1 MKRKIV
7 MLIMAGMLTVT
18 SLAGCSSFKPED
30 VVATVEDQEITAE
43 VANFYARYVQAQ
55 YETYYSAFLG
65 ENMWESEASE
75 GKTYEESV
83 KDSVLQ
89 TLEDMVLLEQHM
101 KEYEVSISEAEEQVI
116 KDSAKAFDEVNALE
130 DKEKVSGSETAVKR
144 VLTLIAIQ
152 HKMQDAIQSGADT
165 EVSDEE
171 AAQKSLQYVEFSY
184 TVESEEEDEEKEDD
198 KDGDKK
204 EESRE
209 MTDKEKKEL
218 QKKAE
223 EFAKAAKGEADFEAY
238 AKGKELEVQKT
249 TFDSKSV
256 SPSEDLIK
264 AADKLKEGETTDVVK
279 TDDGCYVAR
288 VTSLLDREATD
299 AKKDTIVSERKQ
311 ELYTDTCKKW
321 RDDAKITVNDE
332 VWGKI
337 GFKDLKVKMK
347 EVKED
352 PYSNAV
358 QTDDVADA
366 KDAAEGENE

>member
-1 MKRKIV
+1 
-7 MLIMAGMLTVT
+7 
-18 SLAGCSSFKPED
+18 
-30 VVATVEDQEITAE
+30 
-43 VANFYARYVQAQ
+43 
-55 YETYYSAFLG
+55 
-65 ENMWESEASE
+65 
-75 GKTYEESV
+75 
-83 KDSVLQ
+83 
-89 TLEDMVLLEQHM
+89 
-101 KEYEVSISEAEEQVI
+101 
-116 KDSAKAFDEVNALE
+116 
-130 DKEKVSGSETAVKR
+130 
-144 VLTLIAIQ
+144 
-152 HKMQDAIQSGADT
+152 
-165 EVSDEE
+165 
-171 AAQKSLQYVEFSY
+171 
-184 TVESEEEDEEKEDD
+184 
-198 KDGDKK
+198 
-204 EESRE
+204 

-264 AADKLKEGETTDVVK
+264 AADKLKEGETTDVIK